1 MKTKPPINC
10 PHCLMKMPSKSQLRR
25 HIVSAHQ
32 DETDP
37 TKIDIA
43 LDPTT
48 QRMTGIAR
56 HGMTPFDVPYISEVA
71 DNLWQGGCMNGLV
84 LPKFIEHLVSLYP
97 WESYTV
103 KHNLD
108 SITII
113 RMFDSLDQGT
123 EQVDSIA
130 RWVNERRK
138 DGIVLVHCQAGL
150 NRSSLIA
157 ARALMLE
164 GMSAGEAIDT
174 LRSKRSP
181 AVLCNPAFEEYLR
194 SL

>member
-1 MKTKPPINC
+1 MKAKPPINC
-10 PHCLMKMPSKSQLRR
+10 PHCLTKFPSKSQLRR
-25 HIVSAHQ
+25 HIATSH
-32 DETDP
+32 DEVDP

-71 DNLWQGGCMNGLV
+71 ENLWQGGCMTGLV
-84 LPKFIEHLVSLYP
+84 LPKTIEHLVSLYP

-108 SITII
+108 SILIM
-113 RMFDSLDQGT
+113 RMFDSLEQGT

-130 RWVNERRK
+130 RWINERRK
-138 DGIVLVHCQAGL
+138 DGVVLVHCQAGL
-150 NRSSLIA
+150 NRSSLVV

-164 GMSAGEAIDT
+164 GMSAGDAIET

-194 SL
+194 AL